1 MNRPTPLA
9 AARTDATPATRRRT
23 LALGL
28 TTLGLGAALT
38 VFAPF
43 AKAQSVA
50 DIKKKGEITIGMLV
64 DFPPYGT
71 TNAKNEPDGYD
82 ADVAKLLAKD
92 WGVKANIVP
101 VTGPNRIPFLQ
112 TGKADIVVASLS
124 VTPDRE
130 KVIDFSVPYAQIL
143 AVVAGPKAV
152 DIKGFDDLKG
162 KRVATTRG
170 SNNDK
175 VVTTG
180 AKDAQIV
187 RYDDDATLVTAA
199 VSGQADI
206 IATSPAIVSTVLQK
220 SPKKDLVTKFTM
232 STVPLGIGLRK
243 DEPQLKAWL
252 NDWVAKNTE
261 NGKLKAIYTKYHG
274 GN

>member
-1 MNRPTPLA
+1 MTKTSIRFASLVA
-9 AARTDATPATRRRT
+9 ASAF
-23 LALGL
+23 LVLG
-28 TTLGLGAALT
+28 TGAAHADLLKDIRD
-38 VFAPF
+38 
-43 AKAQSVA
+43 AKKIRIALDTGS
-50 DIKKKGEITIGMLV
+50 
-64 DFPPYGT
+64 PPYGFVNDAMKPVGSDVETAQMLAQDLGVALEIVQT
-71 TNAKNEPDGYD
+71 TS
-82 ADVAKLLAKD
+82 
-92 WGVKANIVP
+92 
-101 VTGPNRIPFLQ
+101 PNRIPFLQ

-130 KVIDFSVPYAQIL
+130 KVIDFSTPYAQIL
-143 AVVAGPKAV
+143 AVVAGPKAMQ
-152 DIKGFDDLKG
+152 ITGFDDLKG
-162 KRVATTRG
+162 KKVATTRG

-220 SPKKDLVTKFTM
+220 SPQKDMVTKFTM

-243 DEPQLKAWL
+243 NEPELKAWI
-252 NDWVAKNTE
+252 NDWVVKNTA
-261 NGKLKAIYTKYHG
+261 NGKLTAIYKKYHG
-274 GN
+274 N